1 MASLEQ
7 RLIAA
12 LSDLSLAKLK
22 ARLAQVTG
30 NTVGDKYHRRVII
43 QQMNSRARP

>member
-1 MASLEQ
+1 MASPEE
-7 RLIAA
+7 RLVAA

-22 ARLAQVTG
+22 AKLARITG

-43 QQMNSRARP
+43 QQMNSRARS